1 MGSFDGAELRE
12 LVGLYIL
19 HIFGKKYGKHRINLN
34 GDEGLY
40 CFAYTN
46 GPQADRIRKDVIKI
60 FKESF
65 DPILICEA
73 NLKAVNFLDVT
84 LNLRTGK
91 YQPYNKPDNSQ
102 LYINIISNH
111 PTNIIENLAS
121 NISERTNNFSAGETT
136 FNKSK
141 GFQVIHWPKVD
152 LKMRSCFSNKKIYPQ

>member
-12 LVGLYIL
+12 LAGLYIL
-19 HIFGKKYGKHRINLN
+19 HIFGKKYGKHRIGLN
-34 GDEGLY
+34 RDEGLY

-46 GPQADRIRKDVIKI
+46 GPRADRIRKDVIKI

-65 DPILICEA
+65 NPILICEA

-84 LNLRTGK
+84 LNLGTGK
-91 YQPYNKPDNSQ
+91 YLITNQIIVN
-102 LYINIISNH
+102 YISTLFLTILQILF
-111 PTNIIENLAS
+111 ENLAS

-141 GFQVIHWPKVD
+141 GFQVIHSPKVD

>member
-12 LVGLYIL
+12 LAGLYIL
-19 HIFGKKYGKHRINLN
+19 HIFGKKYGKHRIGLN
-34 GDEGLY
+34 RDEGLY

-65 DPILICEA
+65 NPILICEA

-91 YQPYNKPDNSQ
+91 YLITNQIIVN
-102 LYINIISNH
+102 YISTLFLTILQILF
-111 PTNIIENLAS
+111 ENLVS

-141 GFQVIHWPKVD
+141 GFQVMHSPKVD

>member
-12 LVGLYIL
+12 LAGLYIL
-19 HIFGKKYGKHRINLN
+19 HIFGKKYGKHRIGLN
-34 GDEGLY
+34 RDEGLY

-65 DPILICEA
+65 NPILICEA

-91 YQPYNKPDNSQ
+91 YLITNQIIVN
-102 LYINIISNH
+102 YISTLFLTILQILLKILQAIYLKEQTIFQQVKQH
-111 PTNIIENLAS
+111 LINL
-121 NISERTNNFSAGETT
+121 
-136 FNKSK
+136 
-141 GFQVIHWPKVD
+141 KVF
-152 LKMRSCFSNKKIYPQ
+152 K

>member
-12 LVGLYIL
+12 LAGLYIL
-19 HIFGKKYGKHRINLN
+19 HIFGKKYGKHRIGLN
-34 GDEGLY
+34 RDEGLY

-65 DPILICEA
+65 NPILICEA

-84 LNLRTGK
+84 LNLGTGK
-91 YQPYNKPDNSQ
+91 YLITNQIIVN
-102 LYINIISNH
+102 YISTLFLTTLQILF
-111 PTNIIENLAS
+111 ENLAS

-141 GFQVIHWPKVD
+141 GFQVIHSPKVD

>member
-12 LVGLYIL
+12 LAGLYIL
-19 HIFGKKYGKHRINLN
+19 HIFGKKYGKHRIGLN
-34 GDEGLY
+34 RDEGLY

-65 DPILICEA
+65 NPILICEA

-91 YQPYNKPDNSQ
+91 YLITNQIIVN
-102 LYINIISNH
+102 YISTLFLTILQILF
-111 PTNIIENLAS
+111 ENLVS

>member
-12 LVGLYIL
+12 LAGLYIL
-19 HIFGKKYGKHRINLN
+19 HIFGKKYGKHRIGLN
-34 GDEGLY
+34 RDEGLY

-65 DPILICEA
+65 NPILICEA

-84 LNLRTGK
+84 LNLGTGK
-91 YQPYNKPDNSQ
+91 YLITNQIIVN
-102 LYINIISNH
+102 YISTLFLTILQILF
-111 PTNIIENLAS
+111 ENLAS

-141 GFQVIHWPKVD
+141 GFQVIHSPKVD

>member
-12 LVGLYIL
+12 LAGLYIL

-34 GDEGLY
+34 GDEGLH

-65 DPILICEA
+65 NPILICEA

-91 YQPYNKPDNSQ
+91 YLITNQIIVN
-102 LYINIISNH
+102 YISTLFLTILQILF
-111 PTNIIENLAS
+111 ENLVS

-141 GFQVIHWPKVD
+141 GFQVIHSPKVD

>member
-12 LVGLYIL
+12 LAGLYIL
-19 HIFGKKYGKHRINLN
+19 HIFGKKYGKHRIGLN
-34 GDEGLY
+34 RDEGLY

-65 DPILICEA
+65 NPILICEA

-84 LNLRTGK
+84 LNLGTGK
-91 YQPYNKPDNSQ
+91 YLITNQIIVN
-102 LYINIISNH
+102 YISTLFLTILQILF
-111 PTNIIENLAS
+111 ENLVS

-141 GFQVIHWPKVD
+141 GFQVIHSPKVD

>member
-1 MGSFDGAELRE
+1 MNR
-12 LVGLYIL
+12 
-19 HIFGKKYGKHRINLN
+19 
-34 GDEGLY
+34 DEGLY

-65 DPILICEA
+65 NPILICEA

-91 YQPYNKPDNSQ
+91 YLITNQIIVN
-102 LYINIISNH
+102 YISTLFLTILQILF
-111 PTNIIENLAS
+111 ENLVS

-141 GFQVIHWPKVD
+141 GFQVIHSPKVD

>member
-12 LVGLYIL
+12 LAGLYIL
-19 HIFGKKYGKHRINLN
+19 HIFGKKYGKHRIGLN
-34 GDEGLY
+34 RDEGLY

-65 DPILICEA
+65 NPILICEA

-91 YQPYNKPDNSQ
+91 YLITNQIIVN
-102 LYINIISNH
+102 YISTLFLTILQILF
-111 PTNIIENLAS
+111 ENLVS

-141 GFQVIHWPKVD
+141 GFQVIHSPKVD
-152 LKMRSCFSNKKIYPQ
+152 

>member
-12 LVGLYIL
+12 LAGLYIL
-19 HIFGKKYGKHRINLN
+19 HIFGKKYGKHRIGLN
-34 GDEGLY
+34 RDEGLY

-46 GPQADRIRKDVIKI
+46 GSQADRIRKDVIKI

-65 DPILICEA
+65 NPILICEA

-91 YQPYNKPDNSQ
+91 YLITNQIIVN
-102 LYINIISNH
+102 YISTLFLTILQILF
-111 PTNIIENLAS
+111 ENLVS

-141 GFQVIHWPKVD
+141 GFQVIHSPKVD

>member
-65 DPILICEA
+65 NPILICEA

-91 YQPYNKPDNSQ
+91 YLITNQIIVN
-102 LYINIISNH
+102 YISTLFLTILQILF
-111 PTNIIENLAS
+111 ENLVS

>member
-65 DPILICEA
+65 NPILICEA

-91 YQPYNKPDNSQ
+91 YLITNQIIVN
-102 LYINIISNH
+102 YISTLFLTILQILLKILQAIYLKEQTIFQQVKQHLIS
-111 PTNIIENLAS
+111 L
-121 NISERTNNFSAGETT
+121 
-136 FNKSK
+136 
-141 GFQVIHWPKVD
+141 KVF
-152 LKMRSCFSNKKIYPQ
+152 K

>member
-19 HIFGKKYGKHRINLN
+19 HIFGKKYGKHRIGLN
-34 GDEGLY
+34 RDEGLY

-65 DPILICEA
+65 NPILICEA

-91 YQPYNKPDNSQ
+91 YLITNQIIVN
-102 LYINIISNH
+102 YISTLFLTILQILF
-111 PTNIIENLAS
+111 ENLVS

>member
-34 GDEGLY
+34 GDEGLH

-65 DPILICEA
+65 NPILICEA

-91 YQPYNKPDNSQ
+91 YLITNQIIVN
-102 LYINIISNH
+102 YISTLFLTILQILF
-111 PTNIIENLAS
+111 ENLVS

-141 GFQVIHWPKVD
+141 GFQVIHSPKVD

>member
-12 LVGLYIL
+12 LAGLYIL
-19 HIFGKKYGKHRINLN
+19 HIFGKKYGKHRIGLN
-34 GDEGLY
+34 RDEGLY

-65 DPILICEA
+65 NPILICEA

-84 LNLRTGK
+84 LNLGTGK
-91 YQPYNKPDNSQ
+91 YLITNQIIVN
-102 LYINIISNH
+102 YISTLFLTILQILF
-111 PTNIIENLAS
+111 ENLAS

-141 GFQVIHWPKVD
+141 GFQVIHSPKVD
-152 LKMRSCFSNKKIYPQ
+152 

>member
-65 DPILICEA
+65 NPILICEA

-84 LNLRTGK
+84 LNLGTGK
-91 YQPYNKPDNSQ
+91 YLITNQIIVN
-102 LYINIISNH
+102 YISTLFLTILQILLKILQAIYLKEQTIFQQVKQH
-111 PTNIIENLAS
+111 LINL
-121 NISERTNNFSAGETT
+121 
-136 FNKSK
+136 
-141 GFQVIHWPKVD
+141 KVF
-152 LKMRSCFSNKKIYPQ
+152 K